1 MGGYDSQKTAIHK
14 PAREVHAPD
23 IVGSPAMRK
32 RGTRGRAAATQLSLD
47 RQTFPVKQLSNRARC
62 GPGNLRIVPIEPG
75 PHLHRSPGPTL
86 TPNLQ
91 TSLRNGSWHSFWMG
105 ERRPRAVKEPRHALG
120 FVTLQP
126 FVASLPAHT
135 KAPTHRRK
143 RLFSRLN
150 RHHKAHPLVH
160 RTGLRPSHRQ
170 GPPRR
175 SVDLLPMSSVYSV
188 THVAGLDPP
197 CPLAAGERVGVRGLG
212 PIDSL

>member
-1 MGGYDSQKTAIHK
+1 
-14 PAREVHAPD
+14 
-23 IVGSPAMRK
+23 
-32 RGTRGRAAATQLSLD
+32 
-47 RQTFPVKQLSNRARC
+47 
-62 GPGNLRIVPIEPG
+62 
-75 PHLHRSPGPTL
+75 
-86 TPNLQ
+86 
-91 TSLRNGSWHSFWMG
+91 
-105 ERRPRAVKEPRHALG
+105 AVKEPRHAFG

-188 THVAGLDPP
+188 THVAGLDPS
-197 CPLAAGERVGVRGLG
+197 LALPARGEGTVWHAPSHLHTICLWADFQRCA
-212 PIDSL
+212 